1 MANRGHSQYRG
12 IKRKSHFSIT
22 LYIFLLFVFSIL
34 VFFYYTKDI
43 VEDEHKNVLVSEK
56 KKKKEHQF
64 EENEDNSVWEASPSH
79 GLHPCIK
86 PTTKYKAALGWN
98 RYLTVKSNGGLN
110 QMKTGIADMVAVAHV
125 MNATLVIPQ
134 LDKRSFWQDSSTFS
148 DIFDEN
154 HFIKALRGDVR
165 IIKELPK
172 EIESLPRA
180 RKHFT
185 SWSGVGYYEEMTQL
199 WKEHQVIHVA
209 KSDSRLANNELP
221 LDIQRLRC
229 RALYNALRFSPPI
242 ERLGKKLV
250 EKLRTRAKRYV
261 ALHLRYEKD
270 MLSFTGCTYGLTDAE
285 AEKLRVMRENT
296 SHWKIKVINST
307 EQRIGGFCPLTPK
320 EVGLF
325 LHALGYPPSTLIYI
339 AAGEIYGGK
348 ARLLELT
355 SLFPNVVFKEMLAT
369 PEELR
374 EFANHA
380 SQTAALDYLISVES
394 DVFIPSHSGNMA
406 RAVEGHRR
414 FLGHRKTITPDRK
427 GLVEIFDKL
436 EAGQLDGLSFSH
448 LVRDLHKNR
457 RGAPRKRAG
466 APPRVGGRARSR
478 LEEPFYQNPYPECIC
493 SSRARVRK

>member
-427 GLVEIFDKL
+427 GLVEIFD
-436 EAGQLDGLSFSH
+436 A
-448 LVRDLHKNR
+448 
-457 RGAPRKRAG
+457 
-466 APPRVGGRARSR
+466 
-478 LEEPFYQNPYPECIC
+478 
-493 SSRARVRK
+493 